1 MVKGRLKSLR
11 EARGYSIKSICLKLG
26 MSELA
31 YLKYEND
38 DYELLPLAF
47 VDTLASALGTSY
59 AYLMG
64 YTDEVLSISGTS
76 YDYLMLPTN
85 KNN

>member
-1 MVKGRLKSLR
+1 MVEGRLKSLR
-11 EARGYSIKSICLKLG
+11 EIRGYSIKSISAKLG

-38 DYELLPLAF
+38 DYELLPLTF

-64 YTDEVLSISGTS
+64 YTDEELSISGTS
-76 YDYLMLPTN
+76 YDYLMLPNN
-85 KNN
+85 KKH